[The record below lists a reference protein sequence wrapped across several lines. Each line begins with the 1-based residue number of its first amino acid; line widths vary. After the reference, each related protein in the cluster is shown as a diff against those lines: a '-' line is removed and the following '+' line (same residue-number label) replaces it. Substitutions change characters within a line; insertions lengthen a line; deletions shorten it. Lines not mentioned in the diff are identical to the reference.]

1 MSKKAYLYTRVSK
14 QEQASLG
21 QGLKRQRELA
31 EDFLKSYPE
40 YEIHD
45 VYEDAGKSAF
55 YAKNLDEDAELGG
68 FISTAENGD
77 IEPDSLLVL
86 ESICRLSR
94 IGTRKGSKLLS
105 RIFDCKINIAVVKFN
120 TIFYW
125 NQENDL
131 NECIM
136 LSSGLYLGHLES
148 EQKSQRIK
156 KTMEIKLEQARKR
169 EAKFRA
175 RAHPAWLIYNE
186 QSGEHNLIPENVK
199 VIEMIFELF
208 LCQKMGCSRIAKLLN
223 DQEIKPIT
231 KSQQWTYNSVHSLLK
246 NEAVIGEYQPRRKVK
261 KNGTTKLENNGSPI
275 TDYYPAIISIAD
287 YESVQKSFLNNRKN
301 KRQGSLAK
309 FNNLFR
315 HIGTCLLCGSS
326 MIHKEG
332 HLKCNNA
339 PEKCTN
345 KNVRYTDV
353 ENSLTDL
360 FQSASFFKFLV
371 SSTEDD
377 SLETSLNAELQ
388 PLLRA
393 EKNYTFA
400 IKSVINDSVIA
411 RFRRRIDELTQQI
424 WEIEHQL
431 STIQSEKDKLIQSA
445 DLSDEIMREQYNAL
459 LLEHVEY
466 IKFYGNYISVKLK
479 DEDFESVRHSSLTT
493 IKARRSLS
501 NMPSTESDKDNSS
514 VDFIETLKA
523 DEGIHIARYIY
534 QRQLKEGLSRKQ
546 TMRIFREQKVEISD
560 EEHRKLRAKIGLEY
574 REDKAPSS

>member
-1 MSKKAYLYTRVSK
+1 MSKKAYLYTRVST
-14 QEQASLG
+14 QEQASHG
-21 QGLKRQRELA
+21 QGLKRQRALA
-31 EDFLKSYPE
+31 EDFLKNYPE

-55 YAKNLDEDAELGG
+55 YAKNLDEDAGLGG
-68 FISTAENGD
+68 FITSAENGK

-86 ESICRLSR
+86 ESMCRLSR

-156 KTMEIKLEQARKR
+156 KTMEIKLEQARKG
-169 EAKFRA
+169 ETKFRA
-175 RAHPAWLIYNE
+175 RAHPAWLRYNE
-186 QSGEHNLIPENVK
+186 QSGEHDLIPEKVK
-199 VIEMIFELF
+199 VVEMIFELF
-208 LCQKMGCSRIAKLLN
+208 LSQKMGCSRIAKHLN
-223 DQEIKPIT
+223 DRQIKPIT
-231 KSQQWTYNSVHSLLK
+231 KSKQWTYNSVHSQLK
-246 NEAVIGEYQPRRKVK
+246 NEAVIGEYQPRRKLK
-261 KNGTTKLENNGSPI
+261 KNGTTKLENNGTPI
-275 TDYYPAIISIAD
+275 TGYYPAIISIAD
-287 YESVQKSFLNNRKN
+287 YESAQKSFLNNRKN

-332 HLKCNNA
+332 HLRCNNS
-339 PEKCTN
+339 PVQCTN
-345 KNVRYTDV
+345 KNVRYPDV
-353 ENSLTDL
+353 ENSLTDF
-360 FQSASFFKFLV
+360 FQSASFLKFLV
-371 SSTEDD
+371 SSTEDI
-377 SLETSLNAELQ
+377 SLEASLNAKLQ

-393 EKNYTFA
+393 KKNYTFG
-400 IKSVINDSVIA
+400 IKSVIDEEVIA
-411 RFRRRIDELTQQI
+411 SFHRRIGELQQQMSA
-424 WEIEHQL
+424 IEHQL
-431 STIQSEKDKLIQSA
+431 SILQSERGKLIQST
-445 DLSDEIMREQYNAL
+445 DLSDEIVREQYNAL

-466 IKFYGNYISVKLK
+466 IKFYSDYISIKLK
-479 DEDFESVRHSSLTT
+479 GDDFESIRHSSLTT
-493 IKARRSLS
+493 IKATRSLS
-501 NMPSTESDKDNSS
+501 NMPSPKSDQDSSS

-523 DEGIHIARYIY
+523 DEDTHRARFIY

-546 TMRIFREQKVEISD
+546 TMRIFREQKVKISD
-560 EEHRKLRAKIGLEY
+560 EEHRKLRAEIGVEY
-574 REDKAPSS
+574 REDKVK